1 MIPAR
6 NRLAQLL
13 LIVWRMTKT
22 SFITETRSGVDMI
35 STKLELLEKAER
47 VSWIDGVL
55 IVTFMASFLGLVCLL
70 AN

>member
-1 MIPAR
+1 MNAAQ
-6 NRLAQLL
+6 NRLARLL

-35 STKLELLEKAER
+35 STKLDLLEKAER
-47 VSWIDGVL
+47 VTWIDGVL

>member
-1 MIPAR
+1 
-6 NRLAQLL
+6 
-13 LIVWRMTKT
+13 MTKT

-35 STKLELLEKAER
+35 STKLDLLEKAER
-47 VSWIDGVL
+47 VTWIDGVL